1 MTQPLALRRWIV
13 SPIEPAT
20 AQRSSPASPLGNAP
34 PGPDFHA
41 TEGYKRYVIWLL
53 FAVYV
58 LNFVDRQI
66 MTILIQPI
74 KQEFGFSDTQLG
86 LLGGLAFAVLYS
98 TLGIPIARAADRG
111 SRVSIISISL
121 FVWSIFTAL
130 TGFAQSFSQLLMARV
145 AVGIGEAGC
154 TPAAHSLISDYF
166 SKERRPGALSVYSM
180 GIYGGI
186 FVGFIVGGQVA
197 FHYGWR
203 PAFFAV
209 GLPGV
214 LVAIVLKLT
223 LREPPRGYAD
233 GLRLTHEPLPL
244 GAAVHAIWS
253 TPSLRHGIM
262 ATALHAFVGYGIAS
276 FYPAFLMRTQA
287 MSVAEVGYWLAL
299 ATALGGF
306 IGAYAG
312 GALSERFAR
321 RKGDQRH
328 QLWVPAWST
337 LASVPVGLLVYVLPS
352 KLAVLAAMIFAIGL
366 GAMYLGPTSAITQS
380 LVGVRERAIAAAVAL
395 LVINLIGLGLGP
407 LLTGVLSDA
416 FRGYHLKNGL
426 ADAAATAEG
435 LRWSLIAMSVVNV
448 WSALHYVLAA
458 RTLREDLAR
467 IAGRPS
473 GTYPTRTSA

>member
-1 MTQPLALRRWIV
+1 MSVPFSDPNTAKRLPV
-13 SPIEPAT
+13 EP
-20 AQRSSPASPLGNAP
+20 P
-34 PGPDFHA
+34 PGSEFHA

-66 MTILIQPI
+66 MTVLIQPI

-86 LLGGLAFAVLYS
+86 MLGGLAFAVLYS
-98 TLGIPIARAADRG
+98 TLGIPIARRADRG
-111 SRVSIISISL
+111 NRVSIVSISL

-130 TGFAQSFSQLLMARV
+130 TGFAQSFAQLLLARV
-145 AVGIGEAGC
+145 AVGVGEAGC
-154 TPAAHSLISDYF
+154 TPAAHSIISDYF
-166 SKERRPGALSVYSM
+166 SKDQRSRALSIYSM
-180 GIYGGI
+180 GIYGGV
-186 FVGFIVGGQVA
+186 FMGFIVGGQVA
-197 FHYGWR
+197 QRYGWR

-214 LVAIVLKLT
+214 IVALVLRFT
-223 LREPPRGYAD
+223 LREPPRGHAD
-233 GLRLTHEPLPL
+233 GLAPASEPLPL

-276 FYPAFLMRTQA
+276 FYPAFLMRTQG
-287 MSVAEVGYWLAL
+287 MGVGEVGIWLAL

-306 IGAYAG
+306 VGAYAG
-312 GALSERFAR
+312 GAVSDSLAK
-321 RKGDQRH
+321 RKGDHRH

-337 LASVPVGLLVYVLPS
+337 LASVPIGLLVYVLPTQ
-352 KLAVLAAMIFAIGL
+352 AGVMVAMVFAIGL

-407 LLTGVLSDA
+407 LLTGILSDV
-416 FRGYHLKNGL
+416 FRAHHLKNGL
-426 ADAAATAEG
+426 TDAAATAEG
-435 LRWSLIAMSVVNV
+435 LRWSLMAMSAVNI

-458 RTLREDLAR
+458 RTLREDMAR

-473 GTYPTRTSA
+473 GTYPTRTAA

>member
-1 MTQPLALRRWIV
+1 VPPSESI
-13 SPIEPAT
+13 T
-20 AQRSSPASPLGNAP
+20 ADQVPVAASRSTSE
-34 PGPDFHA
+34 FHA
-41 TEGYKRYVIWLL
+41 TESYKRYVIWLL

-86 LLGGLAFAVLYS
+86 LLGGLAFAALYS
-98 TLGIPIARAADRG
+98 TLGIPIALRADRG
-111 SRVSIISISL
+111 NRVSIISISL
-121 FVWSIFTAL
+121 FVWSIFTAF
-130 TGFAQSFSQLLMARV
+130 TGFAQSFGQLLLARV
-145 AVGIGEAGC
+145 AVGVGEAGC
-154 TPAAHSLISDYF
+154 TPAAHSIISDYF
-166 SKERRPGALSVYSM
+166 SKERRSRALSIYSM
-180 GIYGGI
+180 GIYGGV
-186 FVGFIVGGQVA
+186 FMGFIVGGQVA
-197 FHYGWR
+197 QHYGWR

-214 LVAIVLKLT
+214 LVAIVLRST

-233 GLRLTHEPLPL
+233 GGRPTGEPLPL

-262 ATALHAFVGYGIAS
+262 ASALHAFVGYGIAS
-276 FYPAFLMRTQA
+276 FYPAFLMRTQG
-287 MSVAEVGYWLAL
+287 MSVGEVGVSLAL

-306 IGAYAG
+306 VGTYCG
-312 GALSERFAR
+312 GAVSDRLSR

-337 LASVPVGLLVYVLPS
+337 LASVPIGLLVYVLPQ
-352 KLAVLAAMIFAIGL
+352 KGAVLVAMIVAIGL

-395 LVINLIGLGLGP
+395 LVINLVGLGLGP
-407 LLTGVLSDA
+407 LLTGVLSDV
-416 FRGYHLKNGL
+416 FRAHHLKNGL
-426 ADAAATAEG
+426 SDAAATAEG
-435 LRWSLIAMSVVNV
+435 LRWSLMAMSAVNI

-467 IAGRPS
+467 IAGRPAA
-473 GTYPTRTSA
+473 GV